1 MSTFDERKSSAET
14 KYVLDAAK
22 EFKAQARRNKQLG
35 LWAAEQMGLKA
46 DEREAFAQKVIVA
59 DMEEAGDDDV
69 FRFVQGQFRE
79 RGVGVTDEA
88 LRAKMDEMLYE
99 VRKALAEED

>member
-1 MSTFDERKSSAET
+1 MGIFDDRQSSAET
-14 KYVLDAAK
+14 KFVLDSTK
-22 EFKAQARRNKQLG
+22 EFKAQARRNKMLG

-46 DEREAFAQKVIVA
+46 EEHDAYAQSVIVA

-69 FRFVQGQFRE
+69 LRKVSRDFAE
-79 RGVGVTDEA
+79 RGVKIDDDA

-99 VRKALAEED
+99 VRRQVAEED